1 MLRADPFAFAA
12 ADAVGGPAA
21 VLGVDLAIIVVRV
34 PVAVDLLGVHHREE
48 VGDRDVLRAAGRAV
62 AAGRAGDEALTA
74 EDLLH
79 PFDRGK
85 LRLVERLKVAH
96 ESNIVLHLPQV
107 AHAGEHH
114 PNAREARREA
124 DGVAR
129 AAAAVQG
136 VQHRCGVLRQIGEI
150 AALDRLHHDDRLA
163 VLPADLVA
171 PAALHGGI
179 VVVHIVELQLHG
191 LELRVFGQD
200 AVEHLRAV
208 VERDADMAHLAL
220 GLERERR
227 FIGAAGLEMLKI
239 FHALRVHQIEV
250 EIVHAAG
257 GELAFKK
264 GADVRLRF
272 EEVRRQLV
280 GQNIVLT
287 RIAARQA
294 GLQRRFAPPV
304 QIAVGGVKIV
314 EAGCQK
320 GVHHLLR
327 LREVDLLSL
336 HRQAHKAKAKILFD
350 LFHIRFS
357 SRFPSDVGPLFF
369 YDSITRAAG
378 KYPFLVF

>member
-1 MLRADPFAFAA
+1 M
-12 ADAVGGPAA
+12 
-21 VLGVDLAIIVVRV
+21 
-34 PVAVDLLGVHHREE
+34 
-48 VGDRDVLRAAGRAV
+48 
-62 AAGRAGDEALTA
+62 
-74 EDLLH
+74 
-79 PFDRGK
+79 
-85 LRLVERLKVAH
+85 
-96 ESNIVLHLPQV
+96 
-107 AHAGEHH
+107 
-114 PNAREARREA
+114 
-124 DGVAR
+124 
-129 AAAAVQG
+129 
-136 VQHRCGVLRQIGEI
+136 
-150 AALDRLHHDDRLA
+150 
-163 VLPADLVA
+163 LPADLVA

-220 GLERERR
+220 GLERKRR
-227 FIGAAGLEMLKI
+227 FIGAASLEMLKI

-250 EIVHAAG
+250 AAG

-272 EEVRRQLV
+272 EKVRRQLV

-294 GLQRRFAPPV
+294 GLQRRFAPPI

-336 HRQAHKAKAKILFD
+336 HRQAHKAKAKIFFD

-369 YDSITRAAG
+369 MIA
-378 KYPFLVF
+378 

>member
-1 MLRADPFAFAA
+1 M
-12 ADAVGGPAA
+12 
-21 VLGVDLAIIVVRV
+21 
-34 PVAVDLLGVHHREE
+34 
-48 VGDRDVLRAAGRAV
+48 
-62 AAGRAGDEALTA
+62 
-74 EDLLH
+74 
-79 PFDRGK
+79 
-85 LRLVERLKVAH
+85 
-96 ESNIVLHLPQV
+96 
-107 AHAGEHH
+107 
-114 PNAREARREA
+114 
-124 DGVAR
+124 
-129 AAAAVQG
+129 QG
-136 VQHRCGVLRQIGEI
+136 VQHRRSVLRQAGKI

-272 EEVRRQLV
+272 EKVRRQLV

-369 YDSITRAAG
+369 YDSITRAAE